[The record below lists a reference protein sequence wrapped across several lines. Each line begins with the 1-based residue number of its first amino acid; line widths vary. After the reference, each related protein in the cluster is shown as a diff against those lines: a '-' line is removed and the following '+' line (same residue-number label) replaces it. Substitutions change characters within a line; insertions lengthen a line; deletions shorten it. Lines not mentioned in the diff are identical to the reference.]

1 MAETQESSG
10 LHSLAALRKL
20 EAERSQAQ
28 AEAEQ
33 RARLA
38 AERERAREAEHRL
51 ELERRV
57 QRSAAEARQSELAE
71 LERARLGELERA
83 EREARLRRDSEIAL
97 LEAQNALRQAELRL
111 QARTARARLLSWFS
125 AALCVASWLGAI
137 GLYVALFRPEL
148 ERSRALLETALASER
163 EAHRA
168 ADATR
173 AHAAQREATLNER
186 IAVLE
191 QARAAPSAPGLVPS
205 AALPKHSEP
214 RHGSPPS
221 VTSRTPCRDD
231 GDPLNPCLK
240 R

>member
-1 MAETQESSG
+1 MAELHESSG

-57 QRSAAEARQSELAE
+57 QRSAAEARQSELVE
-71 LERARLGELERA
+71 LERARLVELERA
-83 EREARLRRDSEIAL
+83 EREAQRRRDSEIAL
-97 LEAQNALRQAELRL
+97 LEAQSALRQAELRFR
-111 QARTARARLLSWFS
+111 ARTARARFLSGFS
-125 AALCVASWLGAI
+125 AALCVSSWLCAI

-148 ERSRALLETALASER
+148 ERSRALLENALAGER
-163 EAHRA
+163 QAERA

-186 IAVLE
+186 IAALE
-191 QARAAPSAPGLVPS
+191 QARAAPSAALLVPT
-205 AALPKHSEP
+205 APPAKRNEP
-214 RHGSPPS
+214 RHGSPAS
-221 VTSRTPCRDD
+221 VSSRTPCRDD

>member
-1 MAETQESSG
+1 MAEPHESSG

-20 EAERSQAQ
+20 EAERSKAQ

-51 ELERRV
+51 ELERRL
-57 QRSAAEARQSELAE
+57 QRSAVEARQTELAD
-71 LERARLGELERA
+71 LERARLVELERA
-83 EREARLRRDSEIAL
+83 EREARLRRESEVAL
-97 LEAQNALRQAELRL
+97 LEAQSALRQLELRL
-111 QARTARARLLSWFS
+111 VARTARARFLSWFS
-125 AALCVASWLGAI
+125 AAVCVASWLGAI
-137 GLYVALFRPEL
+137 GLYVAVFRPEL
-148 ERSRALLETALASER
+148 ERSQARLEDARAGER
-163 EAHRA
+163 QAQRD

-173 AHAAQREATLNER
+173 AHAAEREATLNER
-186 IAVLE
+186 IAALE
-191 QARAAPSAPGLVPS
+191 HASATPS
-205 AALPKHSEP
+205 AALLVPTAPPAKRNEP
-214 RHGSPPS
+214 RHGAPAS